1 MITKADV
8 DAAIQE
14 FQAVRKLDAKNVSL
28 LASLYTV
35 RDHLS
40 DEPEQ
45 KYLPEPE
52 IVKFEGQT
60 DFALLINGRPAQKI
74 WPVIDDLMSIIKT
87 QSPRLYDSI
96 MQRL

>member
-8 DAAIQE
+8 DAAIKEYQD
-14 FQAVRKLDAKNVSL
+14 ARKIDAKNISL
-28 LASLYTV
+28 LAALYTV

-40 DEPEQ
+40 DDFAQ

-52 IVKFEGQT
+52 IVKYDGKT
-60 DFALLINGRPAQKI
+60 DFALLINGCPAQKI